1 MNGKV
6 KWHKPNGPAFAFGE
20 RWVPCSGSNYFVT
33 IVGTRKVGEGKFDY
47 VVTYVDDRAIEM
59 TKLAWD
65 FQVRYQHIADV
76 NIRSDRK
83 SVV

>member
-20 RWVPCSGSNYFVT
+20 LWVGSSGN
-33 IVGTRKVGEGKFDY
+33 IVSIVSVRQVGPGKFDY
-47 VVTYVDDRAIEM
+47 IVTYVDDRAIEM

-65 FQVRYQHIADV
+65 FQVRYEHIADA
-76 NIRSDRK
+76 NIRSK
-83 SVV
+83 TL